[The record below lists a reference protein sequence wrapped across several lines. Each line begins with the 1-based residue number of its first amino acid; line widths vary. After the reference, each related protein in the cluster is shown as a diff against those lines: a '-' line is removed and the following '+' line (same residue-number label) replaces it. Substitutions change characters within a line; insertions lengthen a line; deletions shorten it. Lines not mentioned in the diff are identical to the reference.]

1 MTQPVQQPQIPQL
14 TPEEGKREATPAEI
28 RQLQDAIYRVRKVIA
43 RFHDT
48 RRRNNERMAGLRAAK
63 LWPQQVQQIVHAT
76 RQPEVEAQAVEQ
88 LRQFLRVLRGHEPTR
103 QEMQEGIPEGLEQ
116 QMGMGGL
123 PFAVAAVAVS
133 LATSVYSIFSFL
145 DNSEERISR
154 ATATPLDNGLR
165 ALSSNIWGVA
175 AISAVAGGVYIYHK
189 SQVAS
194 EASRRRGARL
204 SEEESEEDPSLL
216 GKAKSFVRNGLFPA
230 QRAEA
235 DKLSAQYETMSDE
248 EKDRFIDIIN
258 GDTDDEEP
266 EEPEE
271 IEEIEE
277 NEEEEEECT
286 SCPGD
291 SEEEPEEPEESEEEP
306 EVEENP
312 DDSEEEPLEENEE
325 DEEEQDEPEEK

>member
-1 MTQPVQQPQIPQL
+1 MTQPIQQPQIPTL
-14 TPEEGKREATPAEI
+14 TPEEANREATPAEI
-28 RQLQDAIYRVRKVIA
+28 RQLQDAIYKVRKVIA

-63 LWPQQVQQIVHAT
+63 LWPQQVQQIVQAT

-103 QEMQEGIPEGLEQ
+103 HEMQEGIPEGLEQ

-133 LATSVYSIFSFL
+133 LATSVYSVFSYI
-145 DNSEERISR
+145 DNSEERIAR
-154 ATATPLDNGLR
+154 ETATPLESGLR

-194 EASRRRGARL
+194 EASRGRGARL

-277 NEEEEEECT
+277 NEEEEECT
-286 SCPGD
+286 GCPGD
-291 SEEEPEEPEESEEEP
+291 SEEEPEEPEDEP

-312 DDSEEEPLEENEE
+312 GENEEEPLEENEE